1 VNTPTKP
8 HRSPRWAALFP
19 VVLILIGATLRT
31 AEYLHNKAIWL
42 DEAHVALN
50 ILERGFADLL
60 KPLDYNQ
67 AAPCGFLVAERWMI
81 DHFGPSEYTLRFL
94 PWIGSILALP
104 LFWLFARHT
113 LRTGAALIALTVF
126 ALSPGVIRYASEV
139 KPYVIDVVATLVLM
153 LLAKRCLTNESG
165 RKWLAALAVAGAAA
179 VWCSFT
185 SIFILAGIGITLS
198 GAALSDRRGLRFA
211 GILLVGVAWLA
222 SFGAYYLV
230 SIRFT
235 GGNEVLRSWWTETF
249 MPLPPTSLSDL
260 NWFVRTFF
268 DLFRDPAGIPTVGI
282 GATLFVLGTLSFL
295 FRDRRL
301 LLLLLAPFP
310 FALLASGLERYPF
323 TERLL
328 LFAAPL
334 ILVVVGEGFDVLRKR
349 SQNALVPAV
358 VVLIMFAQPAIAG
371 ARTLV
376 KSDVPQGVRPAYDYL
391 IDHFEEGDTVYVYH
405 WAITPLRYCM
415 LRDLVDIS
423 FHPGLTARGDW
434 NYYIED
440 MRGLYGNQRVW
451 LVFMNTPKPLV
462 GEEEKFFTTWLDEHG
477 ARLDELR
484 ALESSVYLYD
494 LSDAPR
500 D

>member
-1 VNTPTKP
+1 V
-8 HRSPRWAALFP
+8 LLP

-50 ILERGFADLL
+50 ILERGYTDLL

-67 AAPCGFLVAERWMI
+67 AAPYGFLAAERWMV
-81 DHFGPSEYTLRFL
+81 DHFGPREYTLRFL

-104 LFWLFARHT
+104 LFWVFARHT

-126 ALSPGVIRYASEV
+126 ALSPCVIRYASEV
-139 KPYVIDVVATLVLM
+139 KPYAIDVVATLLLV
-153 LLAKRCLTNESG
+153 LLAKRCLTKECDG
-165 RKWLAALAVAGAAA
+165 KWLAVLAVAGAAA

-198 GAALSDRRGLRFA
+198 VVALSDRRGLRFA
-211 GILLVGVAWLA
+211 GVLLAGLAWLA
-222 SFGAYYLV
+222 SFGAYYHV
-230 SIRFT
+230 SIQFT

-282 GATLFVLGTLSFL
+282 GATLFVLGALSFL

-323 TERLL
+323 TERFL

-349 SQNALVPAV
+349 SQNALVPVV
-358 VVLIMFAQPAIAG
+358 VVLILFTQPAIAG

-376 KSDVPQGVRPAYDYL
+376 KSDVPQGVRPAYEYL
-391 IDHFEEGDTVYVYH
+391 ADRYEVGDTVYVYH
-405 WAITPLRYCM
+405 WAITPLRYCL
-415 LRDLVDIS
+415 LRDHVEIP
-423 FHPGLTARGDW
+423 FHPGVTTRADW
-434 NYYIED
+434 RYYIEE

-477 ARLDELR
+477 ERLDEFR
-484 ALESSVYLYD
+484 ALESSVYLYN
-494 LSDAPR
+494 LSDAQR